1 MAIKAY
7 ILVETSVGHTLTVV
21 DTIRGFDGIDIVDV
35 VTGPYDIIAVFNA
48 KDMTEI
54 GTLVT
59 EKIHNVEGVLRA
71 VTCIATGN

>member
-7 ILVETSVGHTLTVV
+7 ILVETSVGQTLTVV

-35 VTGPYDIIAVFNA
+35 VNGPYDIIAVFNA
-48 KDMTEI
+48 NDLTEI

-59 EKIHNVEGVLRA
+59 EKIHKVEGVLSA

>member
-1 MAIKAY
+1 MAFKAY
-7 ILVETSVGHTLTVV
+7 ILVETSVGQTLTVV
-21 DTIRGFDGIDIVDV
+21 DTIRGGDGIDIVDV